1 MEEKIKT
8 RADMNRPSGNS
19 SNTSRNNDTIDL
31 IEMAMVLLSKLWI
44 IILCAVI
51 GLAGFG
57 YWSYAMIT
65 PTYQARSMIYVYTK
79 TTSITALTDLQ
90 IGTQLTNDFMVIGK
104 SHEVIDEVISE
115 LDLDTSYESLCNT
128 IQITNPSDSR
138 ILEIS
143 VINEDPVL
151 AADISNTT
159 ANVLRQRISEVLDTE
174 APSVLEKA
182 PVPTQK
188 YAPNN
193 TRNAL
198 KGGLIG
204 GFLAAAII
212 ILLYLMDDRI
222 QNEQDVAKYL
232 GLNTLAAVP
241 YERRPKDRKQKSSE
255 KKAKKKPAKET

>member
-19 SNTSRNNDTIDL
+19 SNISHNNDAIDL
-31 IEMAMVLLSKLWI
+31 IEVAMVLLSKLWI

-65 PTYQARSMIYVYTK
+65 PTYQASSMIYVTK
-79 TTSITALTDLQ
+79 SAVITSLADLQ
-90 IGTQLTNDFMVIGK
+90 LGTQLTDDFIVIGK

-115 LDLDTSYESLCNT
+115 LDLDASYESLCNT
-128 IQITNPSDSR
+128 IQITNPGGTH
-138 ILEIS
+138 ILKIS
-143 VINEDPVL
+143 VINEDPAL

-159 ANVLRQRISEVLDTE
+159 ANVLRQRIAEVLNTE
-174 APSVLEKA
+174 APSFLEKA
-182 PVPTQK
+182 LVPTDK
-188 YAPNN
+188 CAPDNM
-193 TRNAL
+193 RNAL

-204 GFLAAAII
+204 GGLAAAII

-222 QNEQDVAKYL
+222 QDKQDVAKYL

-241 YERRPKDRKQKSSE
+241 YERRPKDKKQKSSE
-255 KKAKKKPAKET
+255 KKGKKKPAKET

>member
-8 RADMNRPSGNS
+8 RADMNRPSRNS
-19 SNTSRNNDTIDL
+19 SNTSHNNDTIDL
-31 IEMAMVLLSKLWI
+31 IEVAMVLLSKLWI

-65 PTYQARSMIYVYTK
+65 PTYQASSMIYVTK
-79 TTSITALTDLQ
+79 SAAITSLADLQ
-90 IGTQLTNDFMVIGK
+90 LGTQLTDDFIVIGK

-115 LDLDTSYESLCNT
+115 LDLDASYESLCNT
-128 IQITNPSDSR
+128 IQITNPGGTH
-138 ILEIS
+138 ILKIS
-143 VINEDPVL
+143 VINEDPAL

-159 ANVLRQRISEVLDTE
+159 ANVLRQRIAEVLNTE
-174 APSVLEKA
+174 APSFLEKA
-182 PVPTQK
+182 LVPTHK
-188 YAPNN
+188 HAPDNM
-193 TRNAL
+193 RNAL

-204 GFLAAAII
+204 GGLAAAII

-222 QNEQDVAKYL
+222 QDKQDVAKYL

-241 YERRPKDRKQKSSE
+241 YERRPKDKKQKSSE
-255 KKAKKKPAKET
+255 KKVKKKPAKET

>member
-31 IEMAMVLLSKLWI
+31 IEVAMVLLSKLWI

-65 PTYQARSMIYVYTK
+65 PTYQASSMIYVTRSSVI
-79 TTSITALTDLQ
+79 TSVADLQ
-90 IGTQLTNDFMVIGK
+90 LGTQLTDDFIVIGK

-115 LDLDTSYESLCNT
+115 LDLDASYESLCNT
-128 IQITNPSDSR
+128 IQITNPGGTH
-138 ILEIS
+138 ILKIS
-143 VINEDPVL
+143 VINEDPAL

-159 ANVLRQRISEVLDTE
+159 ANVLRQRIAEVLNTE
-174 APSVLEKA
+174 APSFLEKA
-182 PVPTQK
+182 LVPTGK
-188 YAPNN
+188 CAPDNM
-193 TRNAL
+193 RNAL

-204 GFLAAAII
+204 GGLAAAII

-222 QNEQDVAKYL
+222 QDKQDVAKYL

-241 YERRPKDRKQKSSE
+241 YERRPKDKKQKSSE
-255 KKAKKKPAKET
+255 KK